1 MVLVVDLDVD
11 VDVDVDVDLGL
22 GLDLDLDVDAEVARS
37 DWMVVAW
44 WCKRGAFSDP
54 RYGIAGQMRG
64 IRRAIAAVM
73 TRTTRA

>member
-1 MVLVVDLDVD
+1 MDLDVD
-11 VDVDVDVDLGL
+11 VDVDIVDVDLGL
-22 GLDLDLDVDAEVARS
+22 GLDLDLDVDVEVARS
-37 DWMVVAW
+37 DWMAVA

>member
-1 MVLVVDLDVD
+1 MDLDVD

-22 GLDLDLDVDAEVARS
+22 GLDLDLDVDVDAEVARS
-37 DWMVVAW
+37 DWMAVA